1 MQVYQYQ
8 NWMLSNNQTATN
20 AIETIGEATYQNKK
34 FRYTIS
40 KEDNRYTEDNVK
52 AIREMQ
58 IKICNVINN
67 TISNDPGNSGIG
79 LRETLKVTNDPY
91 FKEFQ

>member
-1 MQVYQYQ
+1 MVDL
-8 NWMLSNNQTATN
+8 NFKARAEHFVPLSLVKRIASGSS
-20 AIETIGEATYQNKK
+20 ETLEDLSYIG
-34 FRYTIS
+34 
-40 KEDNRYTEDNVK
+40 EDNVK

-58 IKICNVINN
+58 IKTCNVINN
-67 TISNDPGNSGIG
+67 FISNDTGNYGKG